1 MYKAPEN
8 RAKKRETMS
17 GGSHTVSSIFEYPVH
32 ELIARRYSGRAFN
45 SRPVDASM
53 IGSVLR
59 AARWA
64 ASSSNEQPWSFI
76 VTAKEQPSG
85 YDRLLGCL
93 VEFNI
98 QWAKHAPILILSVAR
113 LNFLSTGK
121 PNRYAFHDVGQATAN
136 LALQA
141 AAMGLM
147 AHPMAGF
154 DAEKARNEFAIP
166 EGFDP
171 VAVIAVGY
179 PGDHANLS
187 DKLRERE
194 LAPRQRRLMRDF
206 IFSGTWGEPATWLPG
221 KSR

>member
-1 MYKAPEN
+1 
-8 RAKKRETMS
+8 MS
-17 GGSHTVSSIFEYPVH
+17 GPSHTVSSIFEYPVH
-32 ELIARRYSGRAFN
+32 ELIAKRYSGRAFS
-45 SRPVDASM
+45 SRPVDASL
-53 IGSVLR
+53 IGSLLE

-76 VTAKEQPSG
+76 VTTKEQPSG

-98 QWAKHAPILILSVAR
+98 QWARHAPVLILSVAR
-113 LNFLSTGK
+113 LNSVSTGK

-154 DAEKARNEFAIP
+154 DAEKARSEFAIP

-171 VAVIAVGY
+171 LAVIAVGY

-194 LAPRQRRLMRDF
+194 LAPRQRKPTRDF
-206 IFSGTWGEPATWLPG
+206 VFSGGWGIPSTWLSEQP
-221 KSR
+221 R